1 MHWMNKGLSVGCRAL
16 LIALLVGLFSFA
28 RAAESA
34 SEWISLGTRIHGGF
48 GSFIPVGIRIGNDA
62 LRRLEAK
69 PRDLLVTF
77 YGGPMAPCPCIA
89 DGVMLSTG
97 SSPGQGTLSIAAE
110 PAPADMLAV
119 LVIKHRASGV
129 SLRYSVAQRWLPSLL
144 GWNKTLD
151 AAGRFAAVMQAEN
164 LFVVE

>member
-1 MHWMNKGLSVGCRAL
+1 MDKALSMVGRSLLFGLL
-16 LIALLVGLFSFA
+16 FGLFSFA
-28 RAAESA
+28 RAAEPV

-62 LRRLEAK
+62 MRRLEAK

-77 YGGPMAPCPCIA
+77 YSGPMAPCPCIA

-97 SSPGQGTLSIAAE
+97 SSPGQGTLLIAAD
-110 PAPADMLAV
+110 PAPADLLAV
-119 LVIKHRASGV
+119 VVIKHRTSGV

-144 GWNKTLD
+144 GWNKALD
-151 AAGRFAAVMQAEN
+151 ATGRFAAVMQAEN
-164 LFVVE
+164 LFAVE